1 MNVLQLSGI
10 PEVGELSTLGTALRA
25 IFARA
30 EPGFTHTGAF
40 RTFVDCYEI
49 LLLPHRYGALETC
62 TFVAGE
68 KGRWLQFVVPC
79 SNSDVTSKC
88 VE

>member
-1 MNVLQLSGI
+1 MFCNSVASLKWESY
-10 PEVGELSTLGTALRA
+10 PPLGTALRA

-49 LLLPHRYGALETC
+49 FFFPTGMGLLKLVS
-62 TFVAGE
+62 FVAGE